1 MSKHKYPRRMRAV
14 RIANAINKV
23 EGVPVTAEAKKLS
36 SLWAKGEITGE
47 AMLTALIN
55 KHSRPQIINSN
66 E

>member
-1 MSKHKYPRRMRAV
+1 MRAV